1 MHFDSVSHQLTPP
14 DEFEPA
20 EPRERAERRLWSGL
34 LVSLVIHALILS
46 LQIGIPGLELPSLE
60 LPWKERRKP
69 VEGIQVQLDLPA
81 PNKQA
86 APAAPSVT
94 MTELFKLPEPILP
107 VPIAKADGGIVVL
120 PRPSVVP
127 AQEPSKKLSSKSKPS
142 ARKQASQSAPPVQK
156 TVLPPPEAPVRIITQ
171 DQIKNEDFLVP
182 LTSEEELE
190 RQRSDKKEQKRQAEP
205 IPADAVIDKDAE
217 AQLQEEK
224 RKADLAA
231 KRVQEEL
238 QKKQQEEQRIAEQKR
253 QEEQRSQQLLAKA
266 AEEQQ
271 QRLAKMLDEKSQKAV
286 DITPLE
292 TVRDSNEQRQ
302 IAKQKA
308 AQALAKREQEQAIEE
323 ALQEAKRKELLAQ
336 ETLKQEEQRRQ
347 AEQQR
352 QKQLAL
358 EQEQQRQAALAKQR
372 EREEQERVAKQQALA
387 LAEKKA
393 QEQKQLEQQLLEK
406 RIAEQKLA
414 EQKILEQKLAEQ
426 KVAEQKAAEQKAAEQ
441 RLAEQKAAEQRA
453 AEQKLAEQR
462 AAEQKAAEQRLAA
475 KQAADKAAADAAAAA
490 VAKANAERALAQS
503 GTGNNLN
510 GGESA
515 GSRNPNGNANPN
527 GTGNGAGNAQ
537 IKNAQTSN
545 LANTGPTDLA
555 SRLRDQV
562 RQGDVLKS
570 RQPSTRG
577 VDDSQRARRR
587 SFLGAYDKEVPLRMY
602 IDSVRLKWERNGNL
616 IYEKRSIGNTEFN
629 LELMVIIKNDGSVEE
644 VTILKSSGN
653 RAHDERAR
661 NIAITNAPYAAFPPA
676 LAAKY
681 DVIEVKHVWIF
692 GDRLRILDDLPQF

>member
-120 PRPSVVP
+120 PRPSVVT
-127 AQEPSKKLSSKSKPS
+127 AQEPNKRLASKTKSSAK
-142 ARKQASQSAPPVQK
+142 KQASQSAPPVQK

-171 DQIKNEDFLVP
+171 DQTKNEDFLVP

-224 RKADLAA
+224 RKAELAA
-231 KRVQEEL
+231 KRL
-238 QKKQQEEQRIAEQKR
+238 QEEQQKKEQEQQRLAEQKR
-253 QEEQRSQQLLAKA
+253 QEELRSQQLLAKA

-308 AQALAKREQEQAIEE
+308 AQALAKREQEQALEE

-426 KVAEQKAAEQKAAEQ
+426 KLAEQKLAEQKAAEQ

-475 KQAADKAAADAAAAA
+475 KLAADKAAADAAA
-490 VAKANAERALAQS
+490 KANAERLLAQS

-537 IKNAQTSN
+537 IKNGQAAN
-545 LANTGPTDLA
+545 LANAAPTDLA

-570 RQPSTRG
+570 RLPSTRG
-577 VDDSQRARRR
+577 VDESQRARRR

-644 VTILKSSGN
+644 VSILKSSGN

-661 NIAITNAPYAAFPPA
+661 NIALTNGPYAAFPPA